1 MDEIQY
7 DAEQMNQIAR
17 IAQLLSEGD
26 DGIFDPVRWVENV
39 HVPALR
45 ITGPPHAAR
54 IVEEAISKL
63 RSALEAAERERDAAV
78 DMAAAAL
85 WLSCDDE
92 LEEGRGPEYMVRVVE
107 MTAKDKPADL
117 PECRAAVLAAL
128 ARRGGEGGGE

>member
-63 RSALEAAERERDAAV
+63 RSALEAAERERDAY
-78 DMAAAAL
+78 AAAIHQQCGQLNLGDPREAAL
-85 WLSCDDE
+85 FS
-92 LEEGRGPEYMVRVVE
+92 
-107 MTAKDKPADL
+107 DL
-117 PECRAAVLAAL
+117 QEAL